1 MIVRLLIM
9 MLIQWRCCRWR
20 GWRGREA
27 EAASGDDDDTMMMM
41 MKTTTRLAREG
52 GLPPGRDSSA
62 THAESRAAI
71 QVAHRLF
78 RLHTGCTGC
87 TLLGPPECLLYEPG
101 STFIYYVALAGSNVN
116 TMLCQSDCFN
126 LSSNAEQFIAH
137 VGVIEKNCKLAR
149 AFFFSK
155 KDGSF
160 CGKWGKEGLRMG
172 TEAHQV
178 INPSRAA

>member
-1 MIVRLLIM
+1 M
-9 MLIQWRCCRWR
+9 MMTQWWWWWGLQR
-20 GWRGREA
+20 GWLGREGCPLVGT
-27 EAASGDDDDTMMMM
+27 AA
-41 MKTTTRLAREG
+41 
-52 GLPPGRDSSA
+52 PP
-62 THAESRAAI
+62 TQRAA
-71 QVAHRLF
+71 RPY

-178 INPSRAA
+178 INPSLNSLSPTSSTQNSRPLARDWRKGTFNPKRNFPK